1 MGSCVSLQQPRHNH
15 INTSIPPRTRINV
28 HVLGDRRV
36 GITTLLEQYTQIN
49 ADPETTRYEKHVTSH
64 GRQYLLDICDFT
76 KSMRGT
82 EDFHGVHD
90 GDLRKGDI
98 FICCFAINSQ
108 ESFQRALKYCQK
120 IERAKD
126 GEDEGWSIALVAT
139 KCDLI
144 ERGTTHER
152 ILCQHVKTNADKSNI
167 HYIQTSNTTG
177 NATIDTLFQRSISQL

>member
-1 MGSCVSLQQPRHNH
+1 MGSCVSLRPEQQPRH
-15 INTSIPPRTRINV
+15 INTSIPRRINI

-36 GITTLLEQYTQIN
+36 GITTFIEQYTQIN
-49 ADPETTRYEKHVTSH
+49 ADLETTRYEKHVTSD
-64 GRQYLLDICDFT
+64 GRHYLLDICDFT
-76 KSMRGT
+76 KSMRGM
-82 EDFHGVHD
+82 EEFHCGHD
-90 GDLRKGDI
+90 AFLRKGEI

-108 ESFQRALKYCQK
+108 ESFQRALEHYRK
-120 IERAKD
+120 IERTKD
-126 GEDEGWSIALVAT
+126 GEDDEWDIVLVAT